1 MKKKLLIVALSLMLV
16 LTACS
21 SSEPKKE
28 EPKKTEEKV
37 EEKKEETKTE
47 EKKEES
53 TSNNADDSE
62 IGKITKVISKD
73 INIEKNTDELNTKIT
88 DVTISTVDPNE
99 KGSEL
104 LQTQEKKPTVI
115 AVGYKVENKTDK
127 TLRFYPGQAPLITNT
142 KEQLTPNQLLTEDIG
157 GDFIGK
163 VVKEGY
169 AIYVSKSKPEELKNL
184 KIVIDAPN
192 GEDYN
197 PIGKNVEFNIDLTK

>member
-1 MKKKLLIVALSLMLV
+1 MKKKLLIAALSLMLV

-21 SSEPKKE
+21 SPEPKKE

-53 TSNNADDSE
+53 TKGDTKNSE

-99 KGSEL
+99 TGAEL

-115 AVGYKVENKTDK
+115 E
-127 TLRFYPGQAPLITNT
+127 
-142 KEQLTPNQLLTEDIG
+142 LTPKSWTQNQLRG
-157 GDFIGK
+157 GQFFHD
-163 VVKEGY
+163 
-169 AIYVSKSKPEELKNL
+169 
-184 KIVIDAPN
+184 KI
-192 GEDYN
+192 
-197 PIGKNVEFNIDLTK
+197 

>member
-1 MKKKLLIVALSLMLV
+1 MKKKLLIAALSLMLV

-53 TSNNADDSE
+53 AKGDTKNSE

-99 KGSEL
+99 TGAEL

-115 AVGYKVENKTDK
+115 AVGYKIENKTDK
-127 TLRFYPGQAPLITNT
+127 TIRYYPGQAPLITNT
-142 KEQLTPNQLLTEDIG
+142 KEQLTPNQLITEDIG

-197 PIGKNVEFNIDLTK
+197 PIGNNVEFNIDLTK